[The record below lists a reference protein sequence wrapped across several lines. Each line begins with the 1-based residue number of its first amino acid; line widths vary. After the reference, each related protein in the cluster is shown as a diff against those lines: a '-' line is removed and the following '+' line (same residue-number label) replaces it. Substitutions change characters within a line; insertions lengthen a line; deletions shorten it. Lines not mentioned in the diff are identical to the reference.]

1 MMVPQNND
9 MSNMYYV
16 SFMNNETGTI
26 CMQPMILQDGQF
38 IPVVI
43 VCSLQSPSLLC
54 IVLESNGPAHDAAN
68 SRI

>member
-1 MMVPQNND
+1 MQPQSQVFPQQAQPVMMVPQNND

-43 VCSLQSPSLLC
+43 VF
-54 IVLESNGPAHDAAN
+54 
-68 SRI
+68 